1 MKTKPKKTTKTTA
14 KKTVKKSIKKEAVPN
29 AIPDSVKK
37 LPRSLTR
44 ASINTPL
51 QIALA
56 AAGCTKIQKEGLQYY
71 VNREGGYV
79 PYPPGYIRGP
89 VLCSNGNPR
98 PYQMSV
104 QGHNGWH
111 QRGFT
116 QLELVNGEAEA
127 WAIKTAVE
135 VLPEDN
141 T

>member
-1 MKTKPKKTTKTTA
+1 MKTRQKKIMKKVTK
-14 KKTVKKSIKKEAVPN
+14 KLVKKSAKKAVALKVVP
-29 AIPDSVKK
+29 AVVKK
-37 LPRSLTR
+37 FLRSLTR
-44 ASINTPL
+44 TSINTPL

-56 AAGCTKIQKEGLQYY
+56 AGGCTKIQKGGLQYY
-71 VNREGGYV
+71 VNREGRYV

-116 QLELVNGEAEA
+116 YLEGAKGEAEA

-135 VLPEDN
+135 VLSVG
-141 T
+141 TK